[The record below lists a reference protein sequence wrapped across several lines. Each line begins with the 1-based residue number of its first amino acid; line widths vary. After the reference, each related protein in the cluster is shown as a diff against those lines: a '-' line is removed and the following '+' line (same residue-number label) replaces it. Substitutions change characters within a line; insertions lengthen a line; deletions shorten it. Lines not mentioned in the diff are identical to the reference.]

1 MLKNLIRR
9 LDQIF
14 LNQRLQKIYY
24 KFWLKNELKKI
35 AVGLDYRVISVYT
48 KKDNVLAALCDRYG
62 SDKGSLKRDGHPYS
76 WPSHTYT
83 DFYTRLFAHCRLNIS
98 RVFECGLGTNNPDLR
113 SSMGILGKPGASLRV
128 WRDYFPNAQIFG
140 ADIDRDVLFSED
152 RIKTFYIDQLDAQA
166 IDSFW
171 AQVGDAEFDFMLDD
185 GLHTFE
191 AGKCLFL
198 NSIKHL
204 RRDGIYVIEDVTTPD
219 LLQFKEFF
227 KPLNYEVE
235 FVTMFRPNIPL
246 ADNSLV
252 VIRKC

>member
-1 MLKNLIRR
+1 M
-9 LDQIF
+9 
-14 LNQRLQKIYY
+14 
-24 KFWLKNELKKI
+24 
-35 AVGLDYRVISVYT
+35 
-48 KKDNVLAALCDRYG
+48 
-62 SDKGSLKRDGHPYS
+62 
-76 WPSHTYT
+76 
-83 DFYTRLFAHCRLNIS
+83 
-98 RVFECGLGTNNPDLR
+98 
-113 SSMGILGKPGASLRV
+113 
-128 WRDYFPNAQIFG
+128 
-140 ADIDRDVLFSED
+140 FSED
-152 RIKTFYIDQLDAQA
+152 RIKTFYIDQLDAKA

-204 RRDGIYVIEDVTTPD
+204 RQDGIYVIEDVTTPD
-219 LLQFKEFF
+219 LLQFKDFF